1 MIAQLSKGLGV
12 KGNTWFFVVPP
23 VDFDT
28 RNTRISNE
36 LFSLKHPRSVWKKVR
51 TRNKMEKHGATFED
65 QEAIQLSDIAKVP
78 VY

>member
-1 MIAQLSKGLGV
+1 MIAQLSKGLAV

-28 RNTRISNE
+28 RISNE
-36 LFSLKHPRSVWKKVR
+36 LFSLKHPRSVWRKVR
-51 TRNKMEKHGATFED
+51 TRNKTEKHGATFED
-65 QEAIQLSDIAKVP
+65 QEAIQLPDIAKVP